1 VSDTGQKKISSI
13 ANGLIEMSSC
23 IKYIAIHTRQCPSK
37 YAPPSPKNIFPNGKF
52 KTRKPA
58 IIGVIERHRMLK
70 LWWPAEKAI
79 NDNDTEMEIAVSAA
93 SPFNPSIKLN
103 ALVTPA
109 EAKTVNM
116 IPMGA

>member
-1 VSDTGQKKISSI
+1 
-13 ANGLIEMSSC
+13 
-23 IKYIAIHTRQCPSK
+23 
-37 YAPPSPKNIFPNGKF
+37 
-52 KTRKPA
+52 
-58 IIGVIERHRMLK
+58 MLK
-70 LWWPAEKAI
+70 SEWPAEKAI
-79 NDNDTEMEIAVSAA
+79 IDNDIEMEIAVNAA